1 MPKAKHSL
9 EDLDAVHRVLRRRL
23 SAPGT
28 VKETEEAL
36 GLYRGYI
43 RYHRHR
49 LELDLGTLL
58 AILKRLKISPVA
70 FFREVAAELGDD
82 GDPTADPEP
91 EPELEPEP
99 DDPPPGAPP
108 DIEPLTARHVL
119 RQLGADLPVYGEDP

>member
-9 EDLDAVHRVLRRRL
+9 GHLDAVHRVLRRKL
-23 SAPGT
+23 GAPGT

-49 LELDLGTLL
+49 LEFDLGTLL
-58 AILKRLKISPVA
+58 AILKRLKISPAA
-70 FFREVAAELGDD
+70 FFREVDTELGDID
-82 GDPTADPEP
+82 DPPADPEP
-91 EPELEPEP
+91 EPEPAP

-108 DIEPLTARHVL
+108 DIKPLTARHVL
-119 RQLGADLPVYGEDP
+119 RQLGADLPVYGDYDP